1 MLIAFTPVLLL
12 ALVAASVGLALMTRR
27 LQRGRALGVPTVAAA
42 IFIAL
47 SWLVA
52 LAAIIAKIS

>member
-1 MLIAFTPVLLL
+1 MPVVFTPALLL
-12 ALVAASVGLALMTRR
+12 ALVAASVCLALVTRR
-27 LQRGRALGVPTVAAA
+27 LQRGRALGVPTVASA

-52 LAAIIAKIS
+52 MAAIIAKIR